1 MSRDAASV
9 LVLLFLW
16 FQPEVAVKF
25 RILTFPCLHNF
36 YGIICAVKLKE
47 LERNF
52 LVLEFDKK
60 RSKNEEL
67 LDLGLEVPC
76 KKSVQS
82 YMSFNTQMTQ

>member
-16 FQPEVAVKF
+16 FQPEVAVKS
-25 RILTFPCLHNF
+25 RILTFPCLHKF
-36 YGIICAVKLKE
+36 YGIIGAVKLKE

-67 LDLGLEVPC
+67 LDLGLEAPC
-76 KKSVQS
+76 KKKRTVL
-82 YMSFNTQMTQ
+82 YVI